1 MAASQY
7 VAQVACDEKCCV
19 CLDDVSGG
27 IFVSECKHAFHVACI
42 QKHVV
47 RNGPNCPMC
56 RATWTA
62 APGLMTP
69 STTALAP
76 TRTARRLGLGRIPSV
91 NFAAA
96 ADGFGDP
103 EWEVLPDELPS
114 DQDGGR
120 TVRALRPDWVETQ
133 LLADLASIPAGGPT
147 EVTAVVSLEASDG
160 HDTAAIDVVIAADV
174 SGSMSGAK
182 VNCMK
187 ESLIKAADLF
197 RDGDRVALIAF
208 DHKVKQVMALRQMNE
223 AGRAALKAAAGALT
237 VRGGTDLRRALSACF
252 EVVST
257 RTTVRPVCHVLL
269 LTDGEDS
276 SVRGRIGQLF
286 AAEHNCVVSTLGYGE
301 MHDATVLGLM
311 AERGNGTY
319 TSVPNSEAFA
329 PIFGGYLGDAT
340 SVAAVNAVTTIAP
353 ASPCVAIESVSGPGR
368 CERGA
373 DGSWT
378 HTLPFM
384 LSGAKRDILIKLKAE
399 PPAGSVQAPL
409 LRVATSAHA
418 VGGARASTEEQ
429 TLDVGCGDCANSQ
442 EYDLVAVVVNRAL
455 VAEAAREA
463 AEALRRGNQEAA
475 RASLAAARQR
485 VRGDASLAT
494 PELDTLDIATEEP
507 TGMAQL
513 NSYESAYRTQQT
525 LFATPSV
532 QVSAR
537 ASRLATIVSTTTGD
551 E

>member
-1 MAASQY
+1 MAAAQY

-19 CLDDVSGG
+19 CLDDVCGG
-27 IFVSECKHAFHVACI
+27 IFVSECKHAFHVSCI

-47 RNGPNCPMC
+47 RNGPSCPMC
-56 RATWTA
+56 RATWTS

-69 STTALAP
+69 STTAFAP
-76 TRTARRLGLGRIPSV
+76 TRSPRRAMGLARIHSV
-91 NFAAA
+91 AA

-103 EWEVLPDELPS
+103 EWELLPDELPS
-114 DQDGGR
+114 ELDGGR
-120 TVRALRPDWVETQ
+120 TVRALRPDWVETR
-133 LLADLASIPAGGPT
+133 LAADLALIPAGVPT

-160 HDTAAIDVVIAADV
+160 TEAEAIDVVIAADV

-182 VNCMK
+182 LNCVK
-187 ESLIKAADLF
+187 ESLTKAADLF

-208 DHKVKQVMALRQMNE
+208 DHKVQQVMALRQMNE
-223 AGRAALKAAAGALT
+223 AGRAALKTAVGALA
-237 VRGGTDLRRALSACF
+237 VRGGTDLQRALSACF
-252 EVVST
+252 EVVAARS
-257 RTTVRPVCHVLL
+257 TVRPVCHVLL

-353 ASPCVAIESVSGPGR
+353 ASPCVTIESVSGPGR

-378 HTLPFM
+378 HTLPFV
-384 LSGAKRDILIKLKAE
+384 LSGAKRDILIKLKVEPAVGSAE
-399 PPAGSVQAPL
+399 APL
-409 LRVATSAHA
+409 IRVATTAHA

-429 TLDVGCGDCANSQ
+429 TLQVGCGDRANSQ
-442 EYDLVAVVVNRAL
+442 EYDQVAVVMNRAL

-463 AEALRRGNQEAA
+463 AEALRSGNRQAA

-513 NSYESAYRTQQT
+513 NSYESAYRTQQS

-532 QVSAR
+532 PVSAR
-537 ASRLATIVSTTTGD
+537 ATMLATIVSTTT